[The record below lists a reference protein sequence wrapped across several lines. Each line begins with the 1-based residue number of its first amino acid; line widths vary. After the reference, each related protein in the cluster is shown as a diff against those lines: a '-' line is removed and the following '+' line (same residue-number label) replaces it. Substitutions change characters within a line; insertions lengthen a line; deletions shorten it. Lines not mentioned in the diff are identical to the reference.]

1 LNNNELKNLRK
12 YLINNDL
19 LKQIISLP
27 SGVFLPYTEAKASIL
42 VLQGFNNKPIEEI
55 KYTIIKND
63 GFTLTQRRR
72 KITAT
77 INDLEEYL
85 FNEIFATREI
95 NVKNILKDKN
105 YSFIWF
111 KYFNEIPQGYVLLKD
126 ILKEERIKNTD
137 LYETA
142 TVTKH
147 DFFGIL
153 SGEKYWGDSFISVT
167 SESNEDYK
175 VVNLKSLSYNPARA
189 NTGSLS
195 INLTER
201 KLAVSKMYVT
211 FKVINPNFLP
221 EYVYLCLKSK
231 EGLQN
236 IIDRSFGSVRQTLRF
251 EDLCTISI
259 PAISIEKQQK
269 IVDKARKMYLQFT
282 TLKEKMDNF
291 DINESRE

>member
-1 LNNNELKNLRK
+1 M
-12 YLINNDL
+12 
-19 LKQIISLP
+19 
-27 SGVFLPYTEAKASIL
+27 
-42 VLQGFNNKPIEEI
+42 
-55 KYTIIKND
+55 
-63 GFTLTQRRR
+63 
-72 KITAT
+72 
-77 INDLEEYL
+77 
-85 FNEIFATREI
+85 FNEIFATKEI
-95 NVKNILKDKN
+95 EVKNILKDKN
-105 YSFIWF
+105 HSFIWF
-111 KYFNEIPQGYVLLKD
+111 KYFNEIPQGYILLKY
-126 ILKEERIKNTD
+126 ILKEERIKNTN

-153 SGEKYWGDSFISVT
+153 SGEKYWGDSFVSVT
-167 SESNEDYK
+167 SETNEDYK
-175 VVNLKSLSYNPARA
+175 VVNYKSLSYNPARA

-211 FKVINPNFLP
+211 FKVTDPDFLP

-259 PAISIEKQQK
+259 PAISIDKQQK
-269 IVDKARKMYLQFT
+269 IVDKAKTLYQQFT
-282 TLKEKMDNF
+282 ILKNKLENF
-291 DINESRE
+291 DLEL